1 LSVISSPRFSGGEQ
15 NRNNRLD
22 KTQVDIQ
29 QRILTFV
36 TRTNWILFAVASAMG
51 FLLMPADF
59 AGGILCGGLLVTA
72 NFHLLARTLKK
83 ALTPPHL
90 TSHNVV
96 IAKYFIRFVASGF
109 IIFILIAGHFVN
121 PLGLIIGLSVVV
133 FSIMLATL
141 CELKKLIFKEAV

>member
-1 LSVISSPRFSGGEQ
+1 ME
-15 NRNNRLD
+15 
-22 KTQVDIQ
+22 IQ

-36 TRTNWILFAVASAMG
+36 TRTNWILFAVASIIG

-59 AGGILCGGLLVTA
+59 AVGILCGGLLVTA

-96 IAKYFIRFVASGF
+96 IAKYFIRFIASGF
-109 IIFILIAGHFVN
+109 IIFILIAGHYVN
-121 PLGLIIGLSVVV
+121 PVGLIIGLSVVV
-133 FSIMLATL
+133 ISIMLATL
-141 CELKKLIFKEAV
+141 SELKKLIFKEAV